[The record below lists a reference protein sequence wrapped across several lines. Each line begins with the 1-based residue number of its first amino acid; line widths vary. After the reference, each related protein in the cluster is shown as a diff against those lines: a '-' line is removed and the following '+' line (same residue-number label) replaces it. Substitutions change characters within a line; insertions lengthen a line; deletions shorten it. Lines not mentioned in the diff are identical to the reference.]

1 MAIDKVVS
9 ASITDG
15 TIATADIADGAV
27 TEVKTTNVGGNNK
40 PYFHGRL
47 NANQDVS
54 SGSGTLAQ
62 FTPDLDT
69 ASGWDSSN
77 YRWVVPS
84 GEAGKYYI
92 SMTLQVESATS
103 NAVSWAAMQI
113 WKNSDAIFYAENKT
127 TSGNSGTDHTNF
139 LNTSGVFDLAVGD
152 QIKFYGT
159 AYVTSGQARFVGGT
173 ISPTMG
179 TIFKIIE

>member
-1 MAIDKVVS
+1 MAIDKIQS
-9 ASITDG
+9 ESINLADNFAFTG
-15 TIATADIADGAV
+15 TVTGA
-27 TEVKTTNVGGNNK
+27 GGNNK

-47 NANQDVS
+47 NANQNVS

-62 FTPDLDT
+62 FTADLDT

-92 SMTLQVESATS
+92 SMTLQVESATADS
-103 NAVSWAAMQI
+103 VSWAAMQI

-127 TSGNSGTDHTNF
+127 TSGNSGNDHTNF
-139 LNTSGVFDLAVGD
+139 LNTSGVFNLAVGD

-159 AYVTSGQARFVGGT
+159 AYVTAGQARFVGGT